1 MVRLVHQRFATRPV
15 TVVTV
20 VALAF
25 GAIMLVAQAGP
36 AAAQATATRPVGTAI
51 ATTAATIG
59 QGAGTAVATRAAT
72 TVATATRVGTSAAT
86 AARPAATGTGGGAA
100 ATAPRPAATAP
111 RPAATAPRPAATAP
125 RPAATATRPA
135 AAGTA
140 PAAMPRTGGGG
151 MATSFVDESTAPNR
165 GLAFGLAGFVGILG
179 AGAVY
184 ARRLR
189 RS

>member
-111 RPAATAPRPAATAP
+111 RPAATAPRPAATA
-125 RPAATATRPA
+125 TRPA

>member
-111 RPAATAPRPAATAP
+111 RPAATA
-125 RPAATATRPA
+125 TRPA